1 MITASAAMIAPDVT
15 GAGARRVAQCVD
27 GQDHHDAD
35 RHVHAQMAHHDR
47 RIDASTANRKSAQRP
62 GDHRADGHAHTN
74 ICSGIATAATTAHI
88 SAHAADNR
96 SGRAR

>member
-1 MITASAAMIAPDVT
+1 MIAPDVT

-47 RIDASTANRKSAQRP
+47 PA
-62 GDHRADGHAHTN
+62 HRREHRE
-74 ICSGIATAATTAHI
+74 SEEPAAP
-88 SAHAADNR
+88 R
-96 SGRAR
+96 

>member
-1 MITASAAMIAPDVT
+1 MMPT
-15 GAGARRVAQCVD
+15 GMCTLRWRTTT
-27 GQDHHDAD
+27 
-35 RHVHAQMAHHDR
+35 DR

-74 ICSGIATAATTAHI
+74 ICSGTVTAATTAHI
-88 SAHAADNR
+88 SVHAADNR